1 MQRFK
6 TTVMALVR
14 CVGCMILLLLSTA
27 LFAQNATLAGK
38 VTDSETGDI
47 LPGANV
53 VVSAADVQTGA
64 ASTGTGEY
72 LVKNL
77 PPGTYT
83 VRVSYIGYE
92 AQTVESVTLAAGE
105 SKTLDFALKL
115 TGINVNPISISAS
128 RREEK
133 VLEAPASISVL
144 EARELTAEVAPS
156 SDALLRNVTGIDMA
170 QTGIDRREIVL
181 RGFNNAFSG
190 ATYILT
196 DYRRAAVP
204 SLDVNLHSIM
214 PNMAIDLE
222 KVEIVRGPGSALYG
236 AGVDAGVIHY
246 LSKDPFN
253 SPGTTASFSGGERTS
268 LAGHFRHANVIG
280 EKFGYKITG
289 QYAQADDW
297 DYDINNA
304 QDRDQLVNPVTGD
317 TTFFDRDYQKLNIN
331 GLMEFRLKENVALI
345 FNGGYSHLDATVLSG
360 IGTVQADNYGYIYGQ
375 ARLRAGKFFAQAYLN
390 KNDAGDSFVYGQ
402 TQASGQALPVV
413 DNSIVLNLQAQYDM
427 EFMEGKEQVIVGVD
441 YDRTTPETDG
451 TIYGRNEDDDLISEF
466 GVYAQSLTKLSPK
479 LDLTLAARLDKNNIE
494 DGVQISPR
502 AAIVFKPTA
511 KHNFRVTYNRA
522 YALPGGN
529 SLFLDII
536 GREVPLA
543 PGISI
548 IQRGRGTRDG
558 FTFNNARAGGGIRAS
573 GLLPVPGIFGQNVF
587 QYSGPGVPTQNV
599 PLAAV
604 YGIVY
609 AGLAAIP
616 NAQLQALLAQNG
628 INADLQTIALIKT
641 LLRPTGVDPNNPL
654 PATTVNGL
662 GTSILTGNPVD
673 VEPLKSTIT
682 HSIEAGYKGLL
693 GDKVLFALDGYYT
706 QKKNFVSGVTQL
718 TPLAVFGNNITTE
731 LGQALA
737 AGIAANPVLA
747 PNLPQGVTPQQVAA
761 IIVGLA
767 QQRGVTSLPVGV
779 VQADG
784 AGNQV
789 PGEITGGYRNF
800 GDVDFWGLDATVQ
813 VAATNHLNLFG
824 NVSFVSDDFF
834 DDDEL
839 GEAGSGL
846 ELALNASKFKA
857 KGGFSYNW
865 ATGLSVNASGRYT
878 KGFPVNSGPYIGE
891 VDNYFLMDLGA
902 GYDFGR
908 LAPGMRVDIT
918 VQNLLNNEHREFVG
932 APEIGRLSLARV
944 TYSF

>member
-1 MQRFK
+1 MERHK
-6 TTVMALVR
+6 TTSRALAR
-14 CVGCMILLLLSTA
+14 SIGCLILLVFSSMVL
-27 LFAQNATLAGK
+27 AQNATLSGK
-38 VTDSETGDI
+38 VTDAESGDI

-53 VVSAADVQTGA
+53 VVSSADVQTGA
-64 ASTGTGEY
+64 ATLGSGEY
-72 LVKNL
+72 SVKNL
-77 PPGTYT
+77 PPGAYT
-83 VRVSYIGYE
+83 VRVTYIGYE
-92 AQTVESVTLAAGE
+92 SQVMENVTLAAGE
-105 SKTLDFALKL
+105 NKTLNFALKL

-128 RREEK
+128 RRSEK

-144 EARELTAEVAPS
+144 EARELTQQVAPS
-156 SDALLRNVTGIDMA
+156 SDALLSNVTGIDMA

-204 SLDVNLHSIM
+204 SLDVNLHSVM
-214 PNMAIDLE
+214 PNLAIDLE

-253 SPGTTASFSGGERTS
+253 HRSTTASFSGGERTS
-268 LAGHFRHANVIG
+268 IAGHFRHANVIG

-297 DYDINNA
+297 DYDINDPEDRA
-304 QDRDQLVNPVTGD
+304 QLINPVTGD

-375 ARLRAGKFFAQAYLN
+375 VRLQAGKFFAQAYLN

-402 TQASGQALPVV
+402 LQASGQDLNVV
-413 DNSIVLNLQAQYDM
+413 DNSTVLNLQAQYDM

-441 YDRTTPETDG
+441 YDRTTPKTEG

-466 GVYAQSLTKLSPK
+466 GVYAQSLTKISPK
-479 LDLTLAARLDKNNIE
+479 LDLTIAARLDKNNIE
-494 DGVQISPR
+494 DDVQISPR

-548 IQRGRGTRDG
+548 IQRGRGSKDG
-558 FTFNNARAGGGIRAS
+558 FTFDNARAGGGITAS

-609 AGLAAIP
+609 AGLAATPPEQI
-616 NAQLQALLAQNG
+616 QALLVANG
-628 INADLQTIALIKT
+628 FPQLPIPVIQQLIAL
-641 LLRPTGVDPNNPL
+641 LSPTQTQVQ
-654 PATTVNGL
+654 GL
-662 GTSILTGNPVD
+662 GTSVLSAAPVD

-693 GDKVLFALDGYYT
+693 GERVLFAIDGYYT

-718 TPLAVFGNNITTE
+718 TPLAGFVNIAGE
-731 LGQALA
+731 LTPALA
-737 AGIAANPVLA
+737 AAIQANAQLAGALQAAGA
-747 PNLPQGVTPQQVAA
+747 TPQQVAG

-767 QQRGVTSLPVGV
+767 QQRGITSLPVGV
-779 VQADG
+779 VQPDQ
-784 AGNQV
+784 NQA
-789 PGEITGGYRNF
+789 PGEIVGAYRNF
-800 GDVDFWGLDATVQ
+800 GDIDFWGFDIALQ
-813 VAATNHLNLFG
+813 IAATNRLSLFG
-824 NVSFVSDDFF
+824 NISYVSDDFF

-839 GEAGSGL
+839 GEPGSGL

-857 KGGFSYNW
+857 KGGFGYNLPN
-865 ATGLSVNASGRYT
+865 GLSFNAAGRYT
-878 KGFPVNSGPYIGE
+878 KGFPVRSGPYEGDIE
-891 VDNYFLMDLGA
+891 NYFLLDAGA

-908 LAPGMRVDIT
+908 LAPGMRIDVT
-918 VQNLLNNEHREFVG
+918 VQNVLNNEHREFIG
-932 APEIGRLSLARV
+932 APEIGRLALARI
-944 TYSF
+944 TYTF

>member
-6 TTVMALVR
+6 TIDRALVR
-14 CVGCMILLLLSTA
+14 CVGCMILLLLSTT
-27 LFAQNATLAGK
+27 LFAQNATLTGK
-38 VTDSETGDI
+38 VTDAESGDT

-53 VVSAADVQTGA
+53 VVTAADVQTGA
-64 ASTGTGEY
+64 ASSVTGEF
-72 LVKNL
+72 VVTNL
-77 PPGTYT
+77 PPGTY
-83 VRVSYIGYE
+83 VIKVSFIGYE
-92 AQTVESVTLAAGE
+92 TATMANVTLAAGD
-105 SKTLDFALKL
+105 SKTFNFALEL
-115 TGINVNPISISAS
+115 TGINANPITVSAS
-128 RREEK
+128 RRSEK
-133 VLEAPASISVL
+133 VLQAPASISVL
-144 EARELTAEVAPS
+144 EARELTQEVAPS
-156 SDALLRNVTGIDMA
+156 SDALLRNVTGLDMA

-204 SLDVNLHSIM
+204 SLDVNLHSVM

-222 KVEIVRGPGSALYG
+222 KVEIVRGPASALYG

-246 LSKDPFN
+246 LSKTPFEH
-253 SPGTTASFSGGERTS
+253 SGTTASFSGGERTS
-268 LAGHFRHANVIG
+268 FAGHFRHANVIG

-297 DYDINNA
+297 DYNINDP
-304 QDRDQLVNPVTGD
+304 QDSVQLINPVNGD

-331 GLMEFRLKENVALI
+331 GLMEFRLKQNVSLI

-360 IGTVQADNYGYIYGQ
+360 IGTVQADNYGYVYGQ
-375 ARLRAGKFFAQAYLN
+375 ARLQAGKFFAQAYLN

-402 TQASGQALPVV
+402 LQPSGQVLSVV
-413 DNSIVLNLQAQYDM
+413 DNSTVLNLQAQYDLD
-427 EFMEGKEQVIVGVD
+427 FMEEKEQVIVGVD
-441 YDRTTPETDG
+441 YDRTAPKTNG
-451 TIYGRNEDDDLISEF
+451 TIYGRNENDDLISEF
-466 GVYAQSLTKLSPK
+466 GVYAQSLTKISPK

-548 IQRGRGTRDG
+548 IQRGRGSRDG
-558 FTFNNARAGGGIRAS
+558 FTFNTATQGGVIRAS
-573 GLLPVPGIFGQNVF
+573 GLLPVPGIFGQLVF
-587 QYSGPGVPTQNV
+587 QYSGAGVPTQNV

-604 YGIVY
+604 YGVAY
-609 AGLAAIP
+609 AGLAALP
-616 NAQLQALLAQNG
+616 PAQIQALLVANG
-628 INADLQTIALIKT
+628 FPQIPIPLIQTLVAELS
-641 LLRPTGVDPNNPL
+641 PTQTQVS
-654 PATTVNGL
+654 GL
-662 GTSILTGNPVD
+662 GTSVLTANPVD

-693 GDKVLFALDGYYT
+693 GDKVLLALDGYYT

-718 TPLAVFGNNITTE
+718 TPIAVFGSSITTE
-731 LGQALA
+731 LAQALA
-737 AGIAANPVLA
+737 AGIAGNPDLA
-747 PNLPQGVTPQQVAA
+747 ALAQLGVTPQQVAA
-761 IIVGLA
+761 VIVGLA
-767 QQRGVTSLPVGV
+767 QQRGITSLPVGV

-784 AGNQV
+784 VGNQV
-789 PGEITGGYRNF
+789 PGEITGAYRNF
-800 GDVDFWGLDATVQ
+800 GDVDFWGLDATLQ
-813 VAATNHLNLFG
+813 IAATSRLDLFG
-824 NVSFVSDDFF
+824 NVSFVNDDFF
-834 DDDEL
+834 DNKEL
-839 GEAGSGL
+839 NEPDSTL
-846 ELALNASKFKA
+846 SLALNASKFKA
-857 KGGFSYNW
+857 KGGFSYSW
-865 ATGLSVNASGRYT
+865 ANGLSVNAAGRYT

-891 VDNYFLMDLGA
+891 VDNYFLLDLGA

-932 APEIGRLSLARV
+932 APEIGRLSLARI